1 MKVTREEAA
10 PREVVLNIELE
21 SDDLES
27 YLDRSYRRM
36 VGRVQIPGFRPGKAP
51 RVIVENHLGKEA
63 MIRESL
69 DYIAQQSI
77 GKAIEDEELEAYGDP
92 DIELLE
98 INPPSFKA
106 TVSLEPV
113 VDLGDFRTIRLE
125 PEPVEVTEEQV
136 SGVLERMQSDAA
148 PWDPVDRPVK
158 FGDLVTMDVD
168 GFIEGQQ
175 VADDK
180 GVDFIPT
187 EDNPSPFQG
196 FSVYIE
202 GLKKGQPH
210 EFTLP
215 VPEDYPDESAAG
227 KECRFKVKVL
237 EIKEKALPP
246 LDDEF
251 AKGVGDGYDSLD
263 SLRHSIL
270 EDLTQRAE
278 TVSQRAFQETSLQE
292 VIKAATIEVSE
303 LTTNREIDH
312 LLDDQAQALRN
323 RRMDMDT
330 YLRNVGKTEE
340 ELREELRP
348 SAQERVTRFLVLRKL
363 AEEENLE
370 VADEEI
376 DAEIDS
382 MISGQSESAESLR
395 QVLSSENSRMSLGN
409 AILSRKVVER
419 LSEIVQGKVTEE
431 GSPTEEQIEE
441 DEPASVEET
450 EEAGESEAEGEAP
463 SDE

>member
-1 MKVTREEAA
+1 
-10 PREVVLNIELE
+10 
-21 SDDLES
+21 
-27 YLDRSYRRM
+27 M

-51 RVIVENHLGKEA
+51 RVIVENHMGKEA

-69 DYIAQQSI
+69 DFIAQQSI
-77 GKAIEDEELEAYGDP
+77 EKAIEEEELEAFGDP

-113 VDLGDFRTIRLE
+113 VDLGDFRGIRLE

-136 SGVLERMQSDAA
+136 FAVLEEMQRDAA
-148 PWDPVDRPVK
+148 PWEPVDRPVK

-180 GVDFIPT
+180 AVDFIPT
-187 EDNPSPFQG
+187 EDNPTPFQG

-202 GLKKGQPH
+202 GLKKDQIH

-215 VPEDYPDESAAG
+215 IPEEYPDESAAG

-237 EIKEKALPP
+237 EIKEKALAS

-251 AKGVGDGYDSLD
+251 AKGVGDGYDSLET
-263 SLRHSIL
+263 LRSSIL
-270 EDLTQRAE
+270 EDMTQRAE
-278 TVSQRAFQETSLQE
+278 NISQRAFQENSLQE
-292 VIKAATIEVSE
+292 VIKGATIEVSR
-303 LTTNREIDH
+303 LTTDREIDH
-312 LLDDQAQALRN
+312 LLEDQAQALKN
-323 RRMDMDT
+323 RRTDMDT
-330 YLRNVGKTEE
+330 YLRNAGKTEE

-348 SAQERVTRFLVLRKL
+348 SAQERVTRFLVLRRL
-363 AEEENLE
+363 AQEENLE

-382 MISGQSESAESLR
+382 MTSGKSESADSLR
-395 QVLSSENSRMSLGN
+395 EVLSSENSRMSLSN

-419 LSEIVQGKVTEE
+419 LAEIVQGKVAEE
-431 GSPTEEQIEE
+431 ESLTEEQIDE
-441 DEPASVEET
+441 DDPASPDVA
-450 EEAGESEAEGEAP
+450 EEAGESDAEGEGP

>member
-1 MKVTREEAA
+1 LKVTRKEVA

-36 VGRVQIPGFRPGKAP
+36 VRRVQIPGFRPGKAP

-69 DYIAQQSI
+69 DFIAQESLE
-77 GKAIEDEELEAYGDP
+77 KAIDDEKLEAFGDP
-92 DIELLE
+92 DIEVLE

-113 VDLGDFRTIRLE
+113 VDLGDFRSIRLE

-227 KECRFKVKVL
+227 KECRFKVQVL

-251 AKGVGDGYDSLD
+251 AKGVGDGYDSLE
-263 SLRHSIL
+263 SLRDSIL
-270 EDLTQRAE
+270 KDLTQRAE
-278 TVSQRAFQETSLQE
+278 TVAQRAFQEASLQE
-292 VIKAATIEVSE
+292 VIKAATIEVSG

-312 LLDDQAQALRN
+312 LLEDQAQALRN
-323 RRMDMDT
+323 RRMDMET
-330 YLRNVGKTEE
+330 YLRSAGKTEE

-363 AEEENLE
+363 AQEENLE

-382 MISGQSESAESLR
+382 MTSGESESAESLR

-419 LSEIVQGKVTEE
+419 LAEIVQGKVAEE
-431 GSPTEEQIEE
+431 GSLTEEQIEE
-441 DEPASVEET
+441 DEPASVDET
-450 EEAGESEAEGEAP
+450 EEAVESEAEGETP

>member
-1 MKVTREEAA
+1 MKVTRKEVA

-36 VGRVQIPGFRPGKAP
+36 VRRVQIPGFRPGKAP

-69 DYIAQQSI
+69 DFIAQESLE
-77 GKAIEDEELEAYGDP
+77 KAIDDEKLEAFGDP
-92 DIELLE
+92 DIEVLE

-113 VDLGDFRTIRLE
+113 VDLGDFRSIRLE

-227 KECRFKVKVL
+227 KECRFKVQVL

-251 AKGVGDGYDSLD
+251 AKGVGDGYDSLE
-263 SLRHSIL
+263 SLRDSIL
-270 EDLTQRAE
+270 KDLTQRAE
-278 TVSQRAFQETSLQE
+278 TVAQRAFQEASLQE
-292 VIKAATIEVSE
+292 VIKAATIEVSG

-312 LLDDQAQALRN
+312 LLEDQAQALRN
-323 RRMDMDT
+323 RRMDMET
-330 YLRNVGKTEE
+330 YLRSAGKTEE

-363 AEEENLE
+363 AQEENLE

-382 MISGQSESAESLR
+382 MTSGESESAESLR

-419 LSEIVQGKVTEE
+419 LAEIVQGKVAEE
-431 GSPTEEQIEE
+431 GSLTEEQIEE
-441 DEPASVEET
+441 DEPASVDET
-450 EEAGESEAEGEAP
+450 EEAVESEAEGETP

>member
-1 MKVTREEAA
+1 MKVTREEVA

-36 VGRVQIPGFRPGKAP
+36 VRRVQIPGFRPGKAP

-69 DYIAQQSI
+69 DFIAQESLE
-77 GKAIEDEELEAYGDP
+77 KAIDDEKLEAFGDP
-92 DIELLE
+92 DIEVLE

-113 VDLGDFRTIRLE
+113 VDLGDFRSIRLE

-136 SGVLERMQSDAA
+136 SGVLDRMQSDAA

-227 KECRFKVKVL
+227 KECRFKVQVL

-251 AKGVGDGYDSLD
+251 AKGVGDGYDSLE
-263 SLRHSIL
+263 SLRDSIL
-270 EDLTQRAE
+270 KDLTQRAE
-278 TVSQRAFQETSLQE
+278 TVAQRAFQEASLQE
-292 VIKAATIEVSE
+292 VIKAATIEVSG

-312 LLDDQAQALRN
+312 LLEDQAQALRN
-323 RRMDMDT
+323 RRVDMET
-330 YLRNVGKTEE
+330 YLRSAGKTEE

-363 AEEENLE
+363 AQEENLE

-382 MISGQSESAESLR
+382 MTSGESESAESLR

-419 LSEIVQGKVTEE
+419 LAEIVQGKVAEE
-431 GSPTEEQIEE
+431 GSLTEEQIEE
-441 DEPASVEET
+441 DEPASVDET
-450 EEAGESEAEGEAP
+450 EEAVESEAEGETP